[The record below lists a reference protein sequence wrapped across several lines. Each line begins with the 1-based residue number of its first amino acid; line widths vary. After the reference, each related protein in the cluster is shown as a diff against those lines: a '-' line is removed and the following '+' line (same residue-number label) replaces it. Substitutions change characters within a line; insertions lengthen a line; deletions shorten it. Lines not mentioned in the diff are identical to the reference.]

1 MEFLHLIKTEQ
12 IEKLQPIEFNGNITV
27 VEDVGSVFSD
37 AIKYLSSQFVIGF
50 DTETKPCFIPH
61 VPRNK
66 MAILQLSG
74 HDRAFIFRLQQLGV
88 PKELAELLSNPKI
101 LKIGA
106 AVRDDIRGLQE
117 YNKFQPQ
124 GFVDLQ
130 DIAEDF
136 GIEDKS
142 VRKMAAIILERKVSK
157 SQQLSNWESSK
168 LSDAQLRYAAIDAW
182 VCREMYDALRAY
194 KAEHSASRSNST
206 NSTNN
211 NANADTKR

>member
-1 MEFLHLIKTEQ
+1 MEFLHFIKTEQ
-12 IEKLQPIEFNGNITV
+12 IEKLLPIEFNGSITV
-27 VEDVGSVFSD
+27 IDGEGPLFND
-37 AIKYLSSQFVIGF
+37 AISYLSLQKIIGF
-50 DTETKPCFIPH
+50 DTETKPCFVAH

-88 PKELAELLSNPKI
+88 PKALAELLSNPGVY
-101 LKIGA
+101 KIGA
-106 AVRDDIRGLQE
+106 AVRDDIKGLQE
-117 YNKFQPQ
+117 YSKFQPH
-124 GFVDLQ
+124 GFIDLQ
-130 DIAEDF
+130 SVAEEF

-182 VCREMYDALRAY
+182 VCREMYEALKTY
-194 KAEHSASRSNST
+194 KKDLA
-206 NSTNN
+206 NN
-211 NANADTKR
+211 KQ

>member
-27 VEDVGSVFSD
+27 VEEFGSVFSD
-37 AIKYLSSQFVIGF
+37 AIKYLSSQFAIGF

-106 AVRDDIRGLQE
+106 AVRDDIKGLQE

-130 DIAEDF
+130 SIAEDF

-194 KAEHSASRSNST
+194 KAEYAVGSIKHADASP
-206 NSTNN
+206 
-211 NANADTKR
+211 KRTDE